1 MKTIYFAIDREE
13 NTTAATSLTDISA
26 FLGYNPES
34 LRRAFRRAEGNKIEL
49 MRGVVYKTTLTTITG
64 RGGFMRDNRT

>member
-13 NTTAATSLTDISA
+13 NTTAATSLTDIGG

-49 MRGVVYKTTLTTITG
+49 RKGTVYKTELTTITG
-64 RGGFMRDNRT
+64 RGGFIRYNRT